1 MGWAMT
7 IHSKSPVEE
16 SIVTRVC
23 RSEHPLDV
31 PGKIRSCL
39 QEGLLHYSFL
49 VASNIDGLNLP
60 PLDVPPSEMCY
71 VQAMALIEQSPPFQ
85 SFLYAVGLERIA
97 SSRVL
102 PVVAQEQAGTSTQY
116 EAVSRI
122 ETDLVFLL
130 VLKGRVTGLIYPFIV
145 YSENALGMTMTKAP
159 KFTATMVP
167 PGLYEELRKHIEEL
181 CGITEKAVG
190 EGVK

>member
-1 MGWAMT
+1 M
-7 IHSKSPVEE
+7 HSRTPVED
-16 SIVTRVC
+16 SVVTKVC
-23 RSEHPLDV
+23 RSEHPFDV
-31 PGKIRSCL
+31 PGRIRSCL
-39 QEGLLHYSFL
+39 QEGLIHYSFL
-49 VASNIDGLNLP
+49 VASSIDGLNLP

-71 VQAMALIEQSPPFQ
+71 VQATTLVEQSPHFQ

-102 PVVAQEQAGTSTQY
+102 PVITQDQVGSSTQY
-116 EAVSRI
+116 ETVSRI

-145 YSENALGMTMTKAP
+145 YSENALDMTVTKTP

-167 PGLYEELRKHIEEL
+167 PWLYEKLRGCIEEL
-181 CGITEKAVG
+181 CGVAEKPAWSG
-190 EGVK
+190 EK